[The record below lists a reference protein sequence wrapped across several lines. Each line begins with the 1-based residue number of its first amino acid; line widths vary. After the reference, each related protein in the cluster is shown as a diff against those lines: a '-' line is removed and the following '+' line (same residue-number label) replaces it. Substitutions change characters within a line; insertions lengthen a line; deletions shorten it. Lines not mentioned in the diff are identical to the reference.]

1 MNKKTMNIEDILD
14 EDPSIPS
21 QTYGI
26 ISYLLPDPEKNELDR
41 VLFKFRGA
49 YRTLEEC
56 EKRAK
61 QLASKEQHNYVNIYS
76 IEIGKWGLLKSPEEI
91 AENKDDI
98 DIDYENEMMNEMM
111 KQHRAQKDKVDKEYE
126 DRKKFRVKQ
135 LKFDSSKEGQQYM
148 SGVRE
153 NLISIENR
161 LEKYKE
167 EIVYNTDT
175 LEYVNKRLET
185 NQTIVEK
192 LTNITD
198 DPEFEIKVK
207 ENEEF
212 INEFNKQKDQQIL
225 DLQNEME
232 RIQGLLEKLKDSK
245 ESFSSQSIQSRIK
258 ENQDLID
265 YSLKN
270 KVTLKNKIEEL
281 QGLVKQTEEE
291 IEQRKAEQ
299 DILEN
304 GKLTK
309 ESLLEAAKNLKF

>member
-1 MNKKTMNIEDILD
+1 MNKKTMNIEDLLD

-26 ISYLLPDPEKNELDR
+26 ISYLLPDPKKNELDR

-91 AENKDDI
+91 AENKDNI

-111 KQHRAQKDKVDKEYE
+111 TNHRTQKDKVDKEYE

-148 SGVRE
+148 SDVKE

-161 LEKYKE
+161 LDKYKE
-167 EIVYNTDT
+167 DIIYNKET
-175 LEYVNKRLET
+175 LEYVDKRLQT
-185 NQTIVEK
+185 NQTIVDK
-192 LTNITD
+192 LTNIVD

-212 INEFNKQKDQQIL
+212 INEFNKQKKDQLEQ
-225 DLQNEME
+225 LQNEKT
-232 RIQGLLEKLKDSK
+232 RIEEAIVKLQESK
-245 ESFSSQSIQSRIK
+245 ETMSSQSIQARIK

-270 KVTLKNKIEEL
+270 KVTLKNKIDEL
-281 QGLVKQTEEE
+281 ERLVKQTEAE
-291 IEQRKAEQ
+291 IEQRRAEQ

-309 ESLLEAAKNLKF
+309 ESLIEAAKNMKF